1 MYTEKTFDFDYD
13 SDELYYGKLTSPQV
27 LIPITST
34 DGVQQIVNGY
44 ISDTIYES
52 INILDVM
59 AIDKLINNWT
69 SLYYD
74 NRGILNTESLTTYFS
89 ELPNHNKA
97 VSPVLY
103 VRLSQIK
110 DKAVHLPDEKDVPDE
125 DDKNETWSWAVVNEI
140 EYTWNLY
147 SEDILYILS
156 LIHI

>member
-89 ELPNHNKA
+89 ELPNH
-97 VSPVLY
+97 Y
-103 VRLSQIK
+103 
-110 DKAVHLPDEKDVPDE
+110 
-125 DDKNETWSWAVVNEI
+125 
-140 EYTWNLY
+140 
-147 SEDILYILS
+147 
-156 LIHI
+156 